1 MSFYQLNLVL
11 FAAVNVGLL
20 YRQYQARRRQVDSG
34 EGAKDDADHEVES
47 QQLLKNPTE
56 LKAAARRFQ
65 YEYFT
70 VYAFAVAADW
80 VQVGRNSMSWSV
92 GDAIDTQ

>member
-1 MSFYQLNLVL
+1 MPFYQVNLVL
-11 FAAVNVGLL
+11 FAAVNVVLL
-20 YRQYQARRRQVDSG
+20 HRQYQARRRQAESG
-34 EGAKDDADHEVES
+34 EPTKDDADNQVES

-65 YEYFT
+65 IEYFT

-80 VQVGRNSMSWSV
+80 VQVGQTSML
-92 GDAIDTQ
+92 